1 MNALGNIV
9 FALFLLTGVFIYV
22 SLIRQISTRTP
33 PSSEESNRTFG
44 VPEAIVAALL
54 ISFLLLNVFVSVSRP
69 TRQLTSA
76 DLAANLVLILVIVV
90 MLAGFLKLRGLDF
103 EQLGGFSKIGFLRA
117 VSTGAVLLLAAWPLL
132 VFVEA
137 LTRRL
142 FGNGSS
148 RQDII
153 EFFSSSGTI
162 QQRILIIVL
171 AVAIAPMV
179 EEFLFR
185 FFLYGIFRR
194 YFGRF
199 VGLIVNALLFAAVH
213 AHLPSLA
220 PLFVL
225 GACFTLAYEWSG
237 SILVAMSM
245 HALFNAI
252 QLTFLAFPEVYQ
264 Q

>member
-1 MNALGNIV
+1 MNAVGFILA
-9 FALFLLTGVFIYV
+9 ALFFFAGVFIYIA
-22 SLIRQISTRTP
+22 LIRQISTRTP
-33 PSSEESNRTFG
+33 ESADESIKTFG

-54 ISFLLLNVFVSVSRP
+54 ISFLLLNVFVSVSGP
-69 TRQLTSA
+69 TRQLSSA
-76 DLAANLVLILVIVV
+76 DLATNLFLFLAIVV

-103 EQLGGFSKIGFLRA
+103 EQVGGFSRIGFPRA
-117 VSTGAVLLLAAWPLL
+117 LTTGAVLLIAAWPLVSL
-132 VFVEA
+132 TDA
-137 LTRRL
+137 LAQRL
-142 FGNGSS
+142 FGSG

-153 EFFSSSGTI
+153 EFFNASGAI

-199 VGLIVNALLFAAVH
+199 VGIIVNATLFAVVH
-213 AHLPSLA
+213 AHLPA
-220 PLFVL
+220 VATLFVL
-225 GACFTLAYEWSG
+225 GVCFTLAYEWSG

-252 QLTFLAFPEVYQ
+252 QLTVLAFYQ